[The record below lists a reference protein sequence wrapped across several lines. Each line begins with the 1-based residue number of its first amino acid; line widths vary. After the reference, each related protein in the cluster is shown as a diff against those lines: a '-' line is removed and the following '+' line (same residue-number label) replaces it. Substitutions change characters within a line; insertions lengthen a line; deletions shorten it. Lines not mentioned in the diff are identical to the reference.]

1 MQSAFPQLRVRTSFS
16 IKKAF
21 APVTDV
27 ASRLAELGA
36 PLGGIVDTGTWGHVR
51 FEKAMKE
58 AKVSP
63 AFGLEFSVKMADGAA
78 AGSWALATD
87 TRKFYNWTTKTYTGV
102 KVKDMWEL
110 RDCAIRFSGALLDD
124 PMCFD
129 YIDLN
134 PRSLIAAKRQLEL
147 HKRTGK
153 PLVLTG
159 DNCYARSTDWD
170 VYLALVD
177 QKRTTPLHILSIDE
191 LRSVMN
197 HIPSDLL
204 ESAIRGTHEAAE
216 RLQGVSL
223 SKAALVQTEGD
234 LDQEIE
240 AGKQYRIAQ
249 GHMKWDEAHEARLKR
264 ERDLIFEKGFQSYFL
279 VVGDMVRFAK
289 QHMLVGPGRG
299 SSAGSL
305 VCYLLQIT
313 EVNPLEHDLLFERFI
328 DVNRSDWPDID
339 VDLSD
344 VKRELV
350 FDYLKKKYGEAQV
363 ARVGNVVSMQ
373 PKSVLLECGK
383 RMGVPK
389 HTTFNLIN
397 QLIEYS
403 SGDSR
408 YGHALEDTMIQTAE
422 GKKFATDYPEMA
434 LAGRAEQ
441 TPFTTSVHAA
451 GVIVNNQPIRNFCTV
466 TDEGVACIDKKDA
479 EYLGLLKIDALGLR
493 TLGVLED
500 AEAMPN
506 QAFYD
511 LKLHD
516 QAAFDVI
523 NDKKFSGIFQL
534 EGAAARRVAT
544 QIRVTSFKE
553 IDALGALA
561 RPGPLASGGTNS
573 FIKRQNGLE
582 GDDAHPALRE
592 ILKDTHGIFVYQEQL
607 MRVCREIGRFSWSE
621 VSLIR
626 KSMSGRRGV
635 EFFDQMRDKFIS
647 GAAES
652 GVSEK
657 DAKEMWRTM
666 VHFGSWGFNHS
677 HSVSYGVVSFWTAYV
692 KAHYPLHFAAALLRS
707 NKGDEQVIEMLRE
720 LRKEGISYVPFDPDK
735 SDANWSVQDG
745 SLYGGYMNIVGIGPA
760 KSGQY
765 LAKRK
770 AGKLTQEDR
779 KKLLASTVKYKDL
792 DEGRTLWGD
801 IYDNPALH
809 GIVGRVKLIGDLAD
823 RENAVIIA
831 KIIRRERRDENE
843 AVRFQRRG
851 NKAFVGKDGST
862 QSLFLDLFIV
872 DDSVSQPVLAR
883 INTYK
888 WESMGKYAAD
898 TLLDNKDWVLIRGRW
913 LKNFSMITIDK
924 MRCLTRPEVVFV

>member
-1 MQSAFPQLRVRTSFS
+1 MSFPQLRVRTSFS

-21 APVTDV
+21 APITEV
-27 ASRLAELGA
+27 ASRLAELQTPIA
-36 PLGGIVDTGTWGHVR
+36 GIVDSGTWGHVR
-51 FEKAMKE
+51 FEKALKE
-58 AKVSP
+58 AKVAP
-63 AFGLEFSVKMADGAA
+63 AFGLEFSVKMADGNA
-78 AGSWALATD
+78 AGTWALATD
-87 TRKFYNWTTKTYTGV
+87 TRKFYNWTSKHYGEI
-102 KVKDMWEL
+102 KLKDMWDL
-110 RDCAIRFSGALLDD
+110 GSCAIRFSGALLDD
-124 PMCFD
+124 PMSFD

-134 PRSLIAAKRQLEL
+134 PRSLVAAKRQLEL
-147 HKRTGK
+147 HRRTGK

-159 DNCYARSTDWD
+159 DNCYPRVTDWD

-177 QKRTTPLHILSIDE
+177 QKRTTPLHILSLDE

-197 HIPSDLL
+197 HIPEDLL
-204 ESAIRGTHEAAE
+204 EKAIKGTYEAAE
-216 RLQGVSL
+216 RLQGISL
-223 SKAALVQTEGD
+223 AKASLVKTDGD
-234 LDQEIE
+234 LDAEIE
-240 AGKQYRIAQ
+240 AGKAYRIAQ
-249 GHMKWDEAHEARLKR
+249 GHVRWSEKHDARLKR
-264 ERDLIFEKGFQSYFL
+264 ERDLIFEKGFESYFL

-289 QHMLVGPGRG
+289 RHMLVGPGRG

-313 EVNPLEHDLLFERFI
+313 EVDPLEHDLLFERFI

-344 VKRELV
+344 VKRDMV
-350 FDYLKKKYGEAQV
+350 FDYLKKKYGETQV

-389 HTTFNLIN
+389 YTTFNLIN

-408 YGHALEDTMIQTAE
+408 YGHSLEDTMIQTAE
-422 GKKFATDYPEMA
+422 GKKFATDYPEMSI
-434 LAGRAEQ
+434 AGRAEQ

-451 GVIVNNQPIRNFCTV
+451 GVIVNNQPISDFCTV

-500 AEAMPN
+500 AGAISN

-511 LKLHD
+511 LKLDD
-516 QAAFDVI
+516 QGAFDVI

-534 EGAAARRVAT
+534 EGAAARRVAV
-544 QIRVTSFKE
+544 QIPVTSFLQ
-553 IDALGALA
+553 INHLGALA

-573 FIKRQNGLE
+573 YIKRLNGKE
-582 GDDAHPALRE
+582 EVSTHPLLSD
-592 ILKDTHGIFVYQEQL
+592 ILAPTQGVFVFQEQI
-607 MRVCREIGRFSWSE
+607 MRVCKEVGRFSWAE

-626 KSMSGRRGV
+626 KAMSGRRGV
-635 EFFDQMRDKFIS
+635 EFFDQMRDKFAA

-652 GVSEK
+652 GMSPE
-657 DAKEMWRTM
+657 DAKEIWRIM
-666 VHFGSWGFNHS
+666 VHHGSWSFNAS
-677 HSVSYGVVSFWTAYV
+677 HSVSYGVVSYWTAYI
-692 KAHYPLHFAAALLRS
+692 KAHYPLEFAAALLRS

-720 LRKEGISYVPFDPDK
+720 LRKEGISYVPFDVDK

-745 SLYGGYMNIVGIGPA
+745 VLYGGFMNIVGVGPA

-765 LAKRK
+765 LAKRI
-770 AGKLTQEDR
+770 AGTLTQEAR
-779 KKLLASTVKYKDL
+779 KKLLSSVVKYSDL
-792 DEGRTLWGD
+792 DEGKTLWGD
-801 IYDNPALH
+801 LYANPSMH
-809 GIVGRVKLIGDLAD
+809 GIRGRVKMIADLED
-823 RENAVIIA
+823 REDACIIA
-831 KIIRRERRDENE
+831 KIVRRERRDENE

-851 NKAFVGKDGST
+851 NKLYKDA
-862 QSLFLDLFIV
+862 QSLFLDMFIV

-883 INTYK
+883 IK
-888 WESMGKYAAD
+888 PRDWERMGKFAAD

-913 LKNFSMITIDK
+913 LKSFSMISIEK
-924 MRCLTRPEVVFV
+924 LRCLTRPEIVFG

>member
-1 MQSAFPQLRVRTSFS
+1 MTFPQLRVRTSFS
-16 IKKAF
+16 IKRAF
-21 APVTDV
+21 APINDV
-27 ASRLAELGA
+27 ASRLQDLETPIA
-36 PLGGIVDTGTWGHVR
+36 GIVDTGTWGHVR
-51 FEKAMKE
+51 FEKALKE
-58 AKVSP
+58 TKVAP
-63 AFGLEFSVKMADGAA
+63 AFGLEFSVKMADGNA
-78 AGSWALATD
+78 AGAWALATD
-87 TRKFYNWTTKTYTGV
+87 IRKFYNWTSKHYAEI
-102 KVKDMWEL
+102 KLKDTWEL
-110 RDCAIRFSGALLDD
+110 GNCAIRFSGALLDD

-147 HKRTGK
+147 HTRTGK
-153 PLVLTG
+153 PLVLTS
-159 DNCYARSTDWD
+159 DNAYARATDWD

-177 QKRTTPLHILSIDE
+177 QKRTTPLHILTLDE
-191 LRSVMN
+191 LRGVMN
-197 HIPSDLL
+197 HIPDDIL
-204 ESAIRGTHEAAE
+204 EKAIKGTYEAAE
-216 RLQGVSL
+216 RLQGVKL
-223 SKAALVQTEGD
+223 AKAALVQTEGD
-234 LDQEIE
+234 LDAEIAE
-240 AGKQYRIAQ
+240 GIRYRVGK
-249 GHMKWDEAHEARLKR
+249 GHIVWDEKHEQRLKR
-264 ERDLIFEKGFQSYFL
+264 ERELIYEKGYQSYFL

-313 EVNPLEHDLLFERFI
+313 EVDPLEHDLLFERFI

-389 HTTFNLIN
+389 GTTFNLIN

-408 YGHALEDTMIQTAE
+408 YGHSLEDTMIQTAE
-422 GKKFATDYPEMA
+422 GKKFAADYPEMA
-434 LAGRAEQ
+434 LAGKAEQ

-451 GVIVNNQPIRNFCTV
+451 GVIVNNQPIHDFCTV
-466 TDEGVACIDKKDA
+466 TDEGVACVDKKDA

-500 AEAMPN
+500 AEALTN
-506 QAFYD
+506 QEFYD

-523 NDKKFSGIFQL
+523 NDKKFSGLFQL

-544 QIRVTSFKE
+544 QVHVTSFLE
-553 IDALGALA
+553 INHLGALA
-561 RPGPLASGGTNS
+561 RPGPLAGGGTNS
-573 FIKRQNGLE
+573 YIKRKNGSE
-582 GDDAHPALRE
+582 PVTCHPL
-592 ILKDTHGIFVYQEQL
+592 LKDILAATQGVMVFQESI
-607 MRVCREIGRFSWSE
+607 MRVCREIGDFTWAE

-635 EFFDQMRDKFIS
+635 EFFNQMRDKFVVGS
-647 GAAES
+647 AKH
-652 GVSEK
+652 GVSAE
-657 DAKEMWRTM
+657 DAVEMWRVM
-666 VHFGSWGFNHS
+666 VHMGSWAFNAS
-677 HSVSYGVVSFWTAYV
+677 HSVSYGIVTFWTAYV
-692 KAHYPLHFAAALLRS
+692 KAHYPMKFAAALLRS
-707 NKGDEQVIEMLRE
+707 NKGDEQVVEMLRE
-720 LRKEGISYVPFDPDK
+720 LRDEGIDYIPFDPDK
-735 SDANWSVQDG
+735 SEANWSVQDG
-745 SLYGGYMNIVGIGPA
+745 VLYGGYMNIVGIGPA
-760 KSGQY
+760 KAGQY

-770 AGKLTQEDR
+770 AGTLTKEA
-779 KKLLASTVKYKDL
+779 KAKLLASTVKFKDL
-792 DEGRTLWGD
+792 TEGRTLWGD
-801 IYDNPALH
+801 LYDNPAMH
-809 GIVGRVKLIGDLAD
+809 GIRGKVKLIGQLED
-823 RENAVIIA
+823 REDACIIA
-831 KIIRRERRDENE
+831 KIVRRERRDENE

-851 NKAFVGKDGST
+851 NKLYKDA
-862 QSLFLDLFIV
+862 QSLFLDMFIV

-883 INTYK
+883 IK
-888 WESMGKYAAD
+888 PRDWEKMGKFAAD

-913 LKNFSMITIDK
+913 LKGFSMISIDK
-924 MRCLTRPEVVFV
+924 MRCLTRPEIVFG

>member
-1 MQSAFPQLRVRTSFS
+1 MSAFPQLRVRTSFS
-16 IKKAF
+16 IKRAF

-27 ASRLAELGA
+27 AARLQELET
-36 PLGGIVDTGTWGHVR
+36 PLAGIVDPGTWGHVR
-51 FEKAMKE
+51 YEKAIKE
-58 AKVSP
+58 TKVQP
-63 AFGLEFSVKMADGAA
+63 AFGLEFPVKLNDGMAAHC
-78 AGSWALATD
+78 WALATD
-87 TRKFYNWTTKTYTGV
+87 IKDFYNWTSRTYAGV
-102 KVKDMWEL
+102 VPKDMWDL
-110 RDCAIRFSGALLDD
+110 GDCAIRFSGASLDD
-124 PMCFD
+124 PQTFD

-134 PRSLIAAKRQLEL
+134 PRSLVAARQQLEL
-147 HKRTGK
+147 HRRTGK

-159 DNCYARSTDWD
+159 DNAYASAEDWP

-177 QKRTTPLHILSIDE
+177 QKRTTPLHIMSLE
-191 LRSVMN
+191 QLRAIMN
-197 HIPSDLL
+197 HIPKDTL
-204 ESAIRGTHEAAE
+204 EKAIKGTYEVAE
-216 RLQGVSL
+216 QLKGIKL
-223 SKAALVQTEGD
+223 PKAGLVQTDGD
-234 LDQEIE
+234 LLVEIE
-240 AGKQYRIAQ
+240 AGKAYRLSK

-264 ERDLIFEKGFQSYFL
+264 EIDLIFEKGYQSYFL

-313 EVNPLEHDLLFERFI
+313 EVDPLEHDLLFERFI

-344 VKRELV
+344 VKREMV
-350 FDYLKKKYGEAQV
+350 FDYLKAKYGKDQV

-373 PKSVLLECGK
+373 PRSALLKCGEHL
-383 RMGVPK
+383 GIPK
-389 HTTFNLIN
+389 GTTFNLIN

-408 YGHALEDTMIQTAE
+408 YGHSLEDTMIQTAE
-422 GKKFATDYPEMA
+422 GKKFAKDYPEMA
-434 LAGRAEQ
+434 IAGRAEQ

-451 GVIVNNQPIRNFCTV
+451 GVIVNNQPISDFCTV

-500 AEAMPN
+500 SGALTN
-506 QAFYD
+506 QEFYD
-511 LKLHD
+511 LKLDD

-544 QIRVTSFKE
+544 QVKVTSFLE
-553 IDALGALA
+553 INHLGALA
-561 RPGPLASGGTNS
+561 RPGPLAGGGTNTY
-573 FIKRQNGLE
+573 IKRKSGQE
-582 GDDAHPALRE
+582 AVSCHPL
-592 ILKDTHGIFVYQEQL
+592 LKDILAATQGVMVFQESI
-607 MRVCREIGRFSWSE
+607 MRVCREIGDFNWAE

-635 EFFDQMRDKFIS
+635 EFFNQMRDKFVVGS
-647 GAAES
+647 AKH
-652 GVSEK
+652 GVKEE
-657 DAKEMWRTM
+657 DAIEMWRVM
-666 VHFGSWGFNHS
+666 VHMGSWAFNAS
-677 HSVSYGVVSFWTAYV
+677 HSVSYGILTYWTAYV
-692 KAHYPLHFAAALLRS
+692 KAHYPMNFAAALLRS
-707 NKGDEQVIEMLRE
+707 NKGDEQVVEMLRE
-720 LRKEGISYVPFDPDK
+720 LRDEGIDYVPFDVDK

-745 SLYGGYMNIVGIGPA
+745 VLYGGFMNIVGVGPA

-770 AGKLTQEDR
+770 AGTLTKEARAKLMS
-779 KKLLASTVKYKDL
+779 STVKFKDL
-792 DEGRTLWGD
+792 TEGRTLWGD
-801 IYDNPALH
+801 IYDHPSMH
-809 GIVGRVKLIGDLAD
+809 GIVGRVKLISQLED
-823 RENAVIIA
+823 RENACIIA
-831 KIIRRERRDENE
+831 KIVRRERRDENE

-851 NKAFVGKDGST
+851 NKKYKDE
-862 QSLFLDLFIV
+862 QSLFLDMFIV

-883 INTYK
+883 IK
-888 WESMGKYAAD
+888 PRDWESMGKYAAD

-913 LKNFSMITIDK
+913 LKGFSMISIDK
-924 MRCLTRPEVVFV
+924 MRCLTRPEIKFG